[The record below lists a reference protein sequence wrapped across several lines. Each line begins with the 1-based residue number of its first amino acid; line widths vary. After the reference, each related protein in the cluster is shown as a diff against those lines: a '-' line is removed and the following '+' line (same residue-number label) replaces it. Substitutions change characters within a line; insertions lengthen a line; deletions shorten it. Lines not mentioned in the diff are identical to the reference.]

1 MPQERMKI
9 NKETDR
15 TYQIYLQYITFLL
28 EDSGDLSE
36 LPKIKQ
42 LASTLTLANEIN
54 DFNKNMLLD
63 NFPLR
68 SPTP

>member
-9 NKETDR
+9 NKETDV